1 MHSHKLEKVSQNE
14 QTFCCILM
22 LYIQELA
29 NYDPQAYLTSH
40 LFWLKK
46 NVYCNT
52 GRLFIL
58 SCISSMTISPLQWQ
72 R

>member
-46 NVYCNT
+46 MFIVTQAGSSYCLAY
-52 GRLFIL
+52 RL
-58 SCISSMTISPLQWQ
+58 
-72 R
+72 